1 VINYPS
7 PGADGVDQR
16 VVFTIN
22 TNEVKKTMGMEL
34 EGSRQ

>member
-7 PGADGVDQR
+7 PGADGVEER
-16 VVFTIN
+16 VVLTIN
-22 TNEVKKTMGMEL
+22 TNEVKKTMGKEL